1 MNRTILAVGITAAF
15 AFTGCGVTGGETQG
29 PDEARVSFPAPA
41 GDLTI
46 HNEFGRVLVTEA
58 DTTEVTVV
66 RTVTAI
72 GKSVSEPEWSLNGNT
87 LTIESACGT
96 GYVGICEPT
105 FRVTVPHGVQVTVA
119 APQW

>member
-15 AFTGCGVTGGETQG
+15 AFTGETQG